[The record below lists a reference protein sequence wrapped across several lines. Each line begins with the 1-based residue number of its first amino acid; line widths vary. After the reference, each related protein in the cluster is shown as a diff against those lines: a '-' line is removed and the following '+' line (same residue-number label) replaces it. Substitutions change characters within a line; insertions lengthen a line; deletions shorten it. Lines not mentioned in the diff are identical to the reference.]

1 MIPWW
6 VGAIL
11 LVGGIGIG
19 TLATAICSGNWEKE
33 EERKKQMLVNLGLIY
48 PENKK
53 AADAGTSTA
62 ARKTGGKD

>member
-11 LVGGIGIG
+11 LVCGIGIG